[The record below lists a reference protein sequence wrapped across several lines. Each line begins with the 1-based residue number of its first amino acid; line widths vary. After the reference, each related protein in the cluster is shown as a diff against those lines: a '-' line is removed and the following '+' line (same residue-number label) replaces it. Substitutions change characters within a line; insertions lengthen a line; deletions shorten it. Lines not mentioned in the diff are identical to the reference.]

1 MISNQKNRK
10 KISKRV
16 IKDLPAKDYMLTS
29 VYVSLTIV
37 YSRYMDYFFGIDKTP
52 KDFS

>member
-1 MISNQKNRK
+1 MISNQKHRK

-29 VYVSLTIV
+29 AKFMYH
-37 YSRYMDYFFGIDKTP
+37 
-52 KDFS
+52 